1 MSPNLLIDGALAAG
15 VLVLAWLCL
24 ATSNLF
30 KAIVLFVSLGLFVT
44 IAWARL
50 EALDVAIAE
59 AAIGAGLTGALLLA
73 TWRRLRDK
81 PGMNGNS
88 PHGDSDVSRT

>member
-1 MSPNLLIDGALAAG
+1 MSPDLLIDIALAAG

-24 ATSNLF
+24 ASSDLF

-81 PGMNGNS
+81 PSIDANK
-88 PHGDSDVSRT
+88 PHGASDVSEP